1 VIKLV
6 INMPLFSKSR
16 PRVTT
21 KGTFMPA
28 DYRKKQAEMI
38 RQIKEQ
44 WDRPPLEG
52 PIRLEIDVRGEG
64 RADADNIVGALMDA
78 ANKLLWVDDRV
89 SIIPE
94 IQVRWQR
101 APKSDSLWVIRL
113 IPLDCQETLL

>member
-1 VIKLV
+1 MIELV
-6 INMPLFSKSR
+6 INMPLYSKSR

-64 RADADNIVGALMDA
+64 RADADNILGSLMDA
-78 ANKLLWVDDRV
+78 GTGILWIDDRV

-94 IQVRWQR
+94 VLFTWKKTAKSESRW
-101 APKSDSLWVIRL
+101 LIRI
-113 IPLDCQETLL
+113 IPLN